1 MGLAVRVLE
10 GLELAEA
17 VRMLFETEDDLRG
30 AVAFWGPE
38 YSKLALAR
46 GAKVILDLSMG
57 CTSKAS
63 LEALGIGP
71 KRVSAHARKHVR
83 VLDGLHAKIFLG
95 ADRCILGSANASG
108 AALGRAGG
116 PPKLLEAAIELERN
130 DDPSA
135 FEKVEGLWQ
144 SYLNASREVKLADYE
159 LAPRVA
165 ASSAAR
171 DRRGDAAEA
180 ASILQAVLEQPERFT
195 STAFAFGDNNIER
208 PELDEAN
215 AGYERELEA
224 APKVHRRQHIY
235 TSDQDD
241 GVDMT
246 FRSVDRIIIFWF
258 GRGPGLHAYHDI
270 VRIEHGGS
278 VSYYGRRNWSHVGS
292 KIGLGHL
299 RRTEAWQKDQKAARK
314 LAKRKDEKKGYRC
327 VPLSAEA
334 LCEVLERGKL
344 AKSPR

>member
-1 MGLAVRVLE
+1 VRVLE
-10 GLELAEA
+10 GLELAAA
-17 VRMLFETEDDLRG
+17 VRTLFETENELRG

-71 KRVSAHARKHVR
+71 ERVSAHALKHVR

-116 PPKLLEAAIELERN
+116 PPKLLEAAIEFERN
-130 DDPSA
+130 DDPTA

-144 SYLNASREVKLADYE
+144 SYLKASREVKLADYE
-159 LAPRVA
+159 RAPRVA
-165 ASSAAR
+165 ATSAAR

-195 STAFAFGDNNIER
+195 STAFAFGDNNIDP

-224 APKVHRRQHIY
+224 APKVHRRLHIC
-235 TSDQDD
+235 TTDPDD
-241 GVDMT
+241 DVDGT
-246 FRSVDRIIIFWF
+246 FRSADKVITFWF
-258 GRGPGLHAYHDI
+258 GRGTALYAYHDI
-270 VRIEHGGS
+270 VRIEHDGS
-278 VSYYGRRNWSHVGS
+278 VSYYGRRNWSHVS
-292 KIGLGHL
+292 RKIGLGHL
-299 RRTEAWQKDQKAARK
+299 LQAEAWQMDQKAARK
-314 LAKRKDEKKGYRC
+314 LAKLKDEEKGYRY
-327 VPLSAEA
+327 VPLSADA
-334 LCEVLERGKL
+334 LSEVLERGAA

>member
-1 MGLAVRVLE
+1 MRVLE
-10 GLELAEA
+10 GSELAAA
-17 VRMLFETEDDLRG
+17 VRTLFETEDELRG

-71 KRVSAHARKHVR
+71 KRVSAHALKHVR

-108 AALGRAGG
+108 TALGRAGG

-130 DDPSA
+130 DDPTA
-135 FEKVEGLWQ
+135 FEKVERLWQ
-144 SYLNASREVKLADYE
+144 RYLKASREVKLADYE
-159 LAPRVA
+159 HAPRVA

-180 ASILQAVLEQPERFT
+180 ASILQAVLVQPERFT

-224 APKVHRRQHIY
+224 APKTHRRQHIY
-235 TSDQDD
+235 TTDPDD
-241 GVDMT
+241 DVDGT

-258 GRGPGLHAYHDI
+258 GRGPGLYAYHDI
-270 VRIEHGGS
+270 VRIEHGRS
-278 VSYYGRRNWSHVGS
+278 VSYYGRRSWSHVGS
-292 KIGLGHL
+292 KIALGHL
-299 RRTEAWQKDQKAARK
+299 LRAEAWQMDQKTARR
-314 LAKRKDEKKGYRC
+314 LAKLKYEEKGYRC
-327 VPLSAEA
+327 VALSADV
-334 LCEVLERGKL
+334 LCEMLERGAL

>member
-1 MGLAVRVLE
+1 MRVLE
-10 GLELAEA
+10 GLELAAA
-17 VRMLFETEDDLRG
+17 VRTLFETEDELRG

-63 LEALGIGP
+63 LEAFGIGP
-71 KRVSAHARKHVR
+71 ERVSAHALKHVR

-116 PPKLLEAAIELERN
+116 PPELFEAAIEFKRN
-130 DDPSA
+130 DDPTA
-135 FEKVEGLWQ
+135 FEKVEDLWQ
-144 SYLNASREVKLADYE
+144 SYLQASREVKLADYKN
-159 LAPRVA
+159 APRVA
-165 ASSAAR
+165 ASSSAR
-171 DRRGDAAEA
+171 DRRGDPAEA

-224 APKVHRRQHIY
+224 APKAHRRQHIY
-235 TSDQDD
+235 TTNPDD
-241 GVDMT
+241 DLDKT

-258 GRGPGLHAYHDI
+258 GRGPGLYAYHDI
-270 VRIEHGGS
+270 VRIEHDGS
-278 VSYYGRRNWSHVGS
+278 VSYYGRRSWSHVGS
-292 KIGLGHL
+292 KIGLGNL
-299 RRTEAWQKDQKAARK
+299 LGKEAWQMDQKAARK
-314 LAKRKDEKKGYRC
+314 LAKLNAEAKGCRC
-327 VPLSAEA
+327 VPLSADA
-334 LCEVLERGKL
+334 LCEVLERRAV